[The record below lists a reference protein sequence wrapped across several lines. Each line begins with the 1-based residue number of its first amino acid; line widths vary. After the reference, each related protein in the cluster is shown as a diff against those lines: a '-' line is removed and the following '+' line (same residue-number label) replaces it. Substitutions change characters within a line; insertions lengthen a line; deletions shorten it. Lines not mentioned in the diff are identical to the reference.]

1 MFEFIEKVIF
11 INLDYRTDRR
21 SEIESELFK
30 YFPHDK
36 IIRLSAFLDKRG
48 NIGCTKSHI
57 SVLEMAIKEG
67 WKNYLVVEDDAVW
80 SNFEKGYSI
89 LESLVKKP
97 FDVIQ
102 LGSTYTEYDKETY
115 KTTKAWTTTA
125 YIVNS
130 HYYEKLL
137 SNFKDGLNLLLQT
150 GIGHKFAIDVYMGNL
165 QKTDNWY
172 AIIPSLM
179 IQRAGYSDIEK
190 HVIDNG
196 KYFS

>member
-11 INLDYRTDRR
+11 INLEYRLDRK
-21 SEIESELFK
+21 SQIESELFK
-30 YFPHDK
+30 YFPPEK
-36 IIRLSAFLDKRG
+36 IVRFNAIKFSNGA
-48 NIGCTKSHI
+48 IGCTKSHI

-67 WKNYLVVEDDAVW
+67 WKNYLVVEDDAMW

-89 LESLVKKP
+89 LECLIKNS

-115 KTTKAWTTTA
+115 KSSKAYTTTA

-130 HYYEKLL
+130 HYYETLL
-137 SNFKDGLNLLLQT
+137 SNFKDGLNLFIEN
-150 GIGHKFAIDVYMGNL
+150 GISSSFAIDAYMERL
-165 QKTDNWY
+165 QRRDNWY
-172 AIIPSLM
+172 VIVPSLM

-190 HVIDNG
+190 RVID
-196 KYFS
+196 YSTQFS

>member
-30 YFPHDK
+30 YFPRDK

-57 SVLEMAIKEG
+57 RVLEMAIEQG

-80 SNFEKGYSI
+80 SNFENGYSI

-115 KTTKAWTTTA
+115 KTSKAWTTTA

-137 SNFKDGLNLLLQT
+137 SNFKDGLNLLLQS
-150 GIGHKFAIDVYMGNL
+150 GIGQIFAIDVYMGNL

-172 AIIPSLM
+172 AIVPSLM